1 MKEFKFTIPVKP
13 RTKKNHSQLVTLK
26 TGRQILLPSKTY
38 AEFEK
43 AVKKWYSK
51 AADNIQNIYVD
62 YPINLKCL
70 FYKEKNYKSDLAGY
84 LQAIQ
89 DTLVKVGMLKDDN
102 HYIVESTDGS
112 RVYLDRENPRIE
124 VIITES
130 ENK

>member
-43 AVKKWYSK
+43 SVIKWYKETSPIIH
-51 AADNIQNIYVD
+51 NIHID

-89 DTLVKVGMLKDDN
+89 DTLVKVGMLEDDN

-124 VIITES
+124 VTITPIERM
-130 ENK
+130 

>member
-43 AVKKWYSK
+43 AVKKWYTE
-51 AADNIQNIYVD
+51 APDNIQNIYVD

-89 DTLVKVGMLKDDN
+89 DTLVKVGMLEDDN

-130 ENK
+130 ENQ

>member
-43 AVKKWYSK
+43 AVKKWYNE
-51 AADNIQNIYVD
+51 APDNIQNIYVD

-89 DTLVKVGMLKDDN
+89 DTLVKVGMLEDDN

-130 ENK
+130 ENQ

>member
-1 MKEFKFTIPVKP
+1 MKEFKFIIPVKP

-43 AVKKWYSK
+43 AVKKWYK
-51 AADNIQNIYVD
+51 EAPDNIQHIYVD

-89 DTLVKVGMLKDDN
+89 DVLVEVGMLEDDN

-124 VIITES
+124 VTITES
-130 ENK
+130 R